1 MTKKT
6 EAAAKTEAPVKK
18 DETIKAEDVT
28 SAASKMGTRVAEGT
42 REFVRRTAATA
53 KERSDDIYENTEK
66 FNSGLETALT
76 RVAGGYVSI
85 LGGMARA
92 SHENVTRALT
102 TVEKLANAESISE
115 AVRIQSDYVRENTT
129 ANMAMVRD
137 AAETVRDVTTDGFE
151 MARENVMKAWPY
163 GNKAA

>member
-6 EAAAKTEAPVKK
+6 ENTAKK
-18 DETIKAEDVT
+18 DDTIKAEGVT
-28 SAASKMGTRVAEGT
+28 ANNVQEAASKVGTRVAEGT

-53 KERSDDIYENTEK
+53 KERSDDLYENTEK
-66 FNSGLETALT
+66 FNSGLEQALT

-92 SHENVTRALT
+92 SHENMTRALT
-102 TVEKLANAESISE
+102 TVEKLANAQSVSE

-129 ANMAMVRD
+129 ANINMVRD
-137 AAETVRDVTTDGFE
+137 AAETVRDVTTDGYE
-151 MARENVMKAWPY
+151 MVRENAMKAWPY
-163 GNKAA
+163 GKKAA

>member
-6 EAAAKTEAPVKK
+6 DTVKK

-28 SAASKMGTRVAEGT
+28 NAAAKAGTRVAEGT

-53 KERSDDIYENTEK
+53 KERTDDLYENTEK

-102 TVEKLANAESISE
+102 TVEKLANAKSVSE

-129 ANMAMVRD
+129 ANIAMVRD
-137 AAETVRDVTTDGFE
+137 AAETVRDVATDGYE
-151 MARENVMKAWPY
+151 MVRENVSSAMPY
-163 GNKAA
+163 GKKAA